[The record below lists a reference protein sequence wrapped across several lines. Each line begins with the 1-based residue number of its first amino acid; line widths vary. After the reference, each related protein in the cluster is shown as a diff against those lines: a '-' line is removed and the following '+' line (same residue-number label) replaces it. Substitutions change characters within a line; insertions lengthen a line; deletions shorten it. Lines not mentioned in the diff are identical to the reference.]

1 MSVIKHE
8 ISGAATSS
16 GGDITQVC
24 SLLSMWASD
33 VKMAGKLFKSVSLR
47 GNTIYCSDWNDDI
60 IFRMTQAGNDTPSD
74 DAEPDGITWWYAG
87 YTRYS
92 ENRVYAQIKNATTMR
107 VRDVPVAIYFV
118 GNTSICIRLSS
129 GNGSE
134 YMIVISEASDGS
146 TCVLLP
152 TLTATASSQV
162 YSPPKSYS
170 VTTRSNDGH
179 NTVYINTLSMNYN
192 NLTHVYTYG
201 TYGDKVYV
209 PNVFV
214 YSSTYEGDG
223 LYGGMYRI
231 ETESGKSYLTNGVFA
246 ILDKEE

>member
-8 ISGAATSS
+8 ISGAETSS

-33 VKMAGKLFKSVSLR
+33 VKMPGKLFKNVSLR
-47 GNTIYCSDWNDDI
+47 GNTIYCFDWNDDI
-60 IFRMTQAGNDTPSD
+60 ILRITQSGNDAPSD
-74 DAEPDGITWWYAG
+74 DAEPNGITWWYAG

-92 ENRVYAQIKNATTMR
+92 ENKVYAQIKNATTMR

-146 TCVLLP
+146 TSVLLP
-152 TLTATASSQV
+152 TLTASAASQV
-162 YSPPKSYS
+162 YSPPRSYS
-170 VTTRSNDGH
+170 ITTRSIDAH
-179 NTVYINTLSMNYN
+179 NTVYINTLSMNHN
-192 NLTHVYTYG
+192 NLLPAYAYG
-201 TYGDKVYV
+201 TYSDKLYM

-214 YSSTYEGDG
+214 YSSTDERDG
-223 LYGGMYRI
+223 LYGNMYRI
-231 ETESGKSYLTNGVFA
+231 ETENGNSYLTNGVFA
-246 ILDKEE
+246 VLDKEE

>member
-1 MSVIKHE
+1 MIKMSVIKHE

-33 VKMAGKLFKSVSLR
+33 VKIAGKLFKSVSLR

-92 ENRVYAQIKNATTMR
+92 ENRVYTQIKNATTMR
-107 VRDVPVAIYFV
+107 VKDVPVAIYFV
-118 GNTSICIRLSS
+118 GNTSICITLSS
-129 GNGSE
+129 GN
-134 YMIVISEASDGS
+134 

-152 TLTATASSQV
+152 TLTATSSSQV

-179 NTVYINTLSMNYN
+179 NTVYIDTLSMNYN

-201 TYGDKVYV
+201 TYGDKVYM

-214 YSSTYEGDG
+214 YSSTDERDG